1 MEYKN
6 KHMKHLSTTILL
18 ICLSIFA
25 SCKEETKT
33 PQEITETKE
42 TTDVV
47 PVTSDKIPFIWEGA
61 NVYFLLAD
69 RFNNGDTSNDEV
81 LDRTKETAV
90 LRGFEGGDIKGII
103 QKIEEGYFANL
114 GINALWVNPLVEQIH
129 DSVDEGTGNTYPFHG
144 YWAKD
149 WTRIDP
155 NFGTYDDLKK
165 LVEVAHKNGIRIL
178 MDVVINHTG
187 PVTEKD
193 PVWSDDWVR
202 TGPQC
207 SYKDYE
213 TAVKCT
219 LVANLPDVKTESD
232 EEVKLPEPLLKKWK
246 EEGRLENEMDEL
258 EIFFAKTG
266 LKKTP
271 KNYIIK
277 WLTDY
282 VRELG
287 IDGYR
292 VDTVKH
298 VEEGV
303 WAVLAEQAKLAFA
316 EWKKN
321 NPEKV
326 LDNNQFYVLGE
337 LYGYGI
343 DGKRFYDFGDRKVDY
358 YANGFDNLINFQFKY
373 DAKKLDYE
381 KLYSKYSAALHTGL
395 IGKSVMNYISSH
407 DDGDPFDK
415 ERKRTFES
423 ATKLLL
429 TPGISQVY
437 YGDETARSLIIEGTE
452 SDATLR
458 SKMNWEDLENEDTK
472 LLLKHWQKLGN
483 FRKNHPSIGAGK
495 HKMINESPYV
505 FSRTYNKD
513 NVVDKVV
520 VGLNQRKGTKTLKV
534 DTIFKD
540 GTAVIDT
547 YSGTETTVKDGNVTI
562 KSDYEIVLLEA
573 MK

>member
-1 MEYKN
+1 
-6 KHMKHLSTTILL
+6 MKHLLTTIFLGLFSILISCKSDTKTTPSTT
-18 ICLSIFA
+18 
-25 SCKEETKT
+25 ET
-33 PQEITETKE
+33 EALETSK
-42 TTDVV
+42 
-47 PVTSDKIPFIWEGA
+47 PVTTENMPFIWEGA

-69 RFNNGDTSNDEV
+69 RFKNGDTTNDDV
-81 LDRTKETAV
+81 LERKKETGV

-103 QKIEEGYFANL
+103 QKIEDGYFTNL

-129 DSVDEGTGNTYPFHG
+129 ESVDEGTGNTYAFHG

-149 WTRIDP
+149 WTTIDP

-165 LVEVAHKNGIRIL
+165 LVEVAHQNGIRIL

-187 PVTEKD
+187 PVTDKD

-202 TGPQC
+202 TTPQC
-207 SYKDYE
+207 TYKDYE

-219 LVANLPDVKTESD
+219 LVKNLPDVKTESD
-232 EEVKLPEPLLKKWK
+232 EEVKLPEALKAKWEK
-246 EEGRLENEMDEL
+246 EGRLEAEMDEL

-266 LKKTP
+266 LKRSP
-271 KNYIIK
+271 RNYIIK

-282 VRELG
+282 VKELG

-303 WAVLAEQAKLAFA
+303 WGVLAEQAKVAFT

-321 NPEKV
+321 NPDKV
-326 LDNNQFYVLGE
+326 LDNNEFYVLGE

-373 DAKKLDYE
+373 DARQLNYE
-381 KLYSKYSAALHTGL
+381 KLYSKYSTALQTGL

-415 ERKRTFES
+415 ERKKTYES

-437 YGDETARSLIIEGTE
+437 YGDETARSLIIEGAQG
-452 SDATLR
+452 DATLR
-458 SKMNWEDLENEDTK
+458 SNMNWEDLETEETK
-472 LLLKHWQKLGN
+472 SLLLHWQKLGK
-483 FRKNHPSIGAGK
+483 FRKDHPAIGAGK
-495 HKMINESPYV
+495 HKMISETPYV
-505 FSRTYNKD
+505 FSRTYKKED
-513 NVVDKVV
+513 ITDSVV
-520 VGLNQRKGTKTLKV
+520 VGLNLRKGTKTLKV
-534 DTIFKD
+534 NAVFKD
-540 GTAVIDT
+540 GTVLTDV
-547 YSGTETTVKDGNVTI
+547 YSGTNVTVKDGSVTI
-562 KSDYEIVLLEA
+562 KSDNDIVLLEA
-573 MK
+573 KK

>member
-1 MEYKN
+1 
-6 KHMKHLSTTILL
+6 MKHLSTATLL
-18 ICLSIFA
+18 ICLSILV
-25 SCKEETKT
+25 SCKQETKT
-33 PQEITETKE
+33 QQEITETKATAE
-42 TTDVV
+42 TTV
-47 PVTSDKIPFIWEGA
+47 VTSDKIPFIWEGA

-81 LDRTKETAV
+81 LERTKETAV

-103 QKIEEGYFANL
+103 QKIEEGYFTNL

-149 WTRIDP
+149 WTTIDP

-219 LVANLPDVKTESD
+219 LVANLPDIKTESD

-246 EEGRLENEMDEL
+246 EEGRLESEMDEL

-303 WAVLAEQAKLAFA
+303 WAVLAEQAKLAFT

-321 NPEKV
+321 NPEKI
-326 LDNNQFYVLGE
+326 LDNNEFYVLGE

-415 ERKRTFES
+415 ERKKTFES

-452 SDATLR
+452 GDATLR

-547 YSGTETTVKDGNVTI
+547 YSGTEATVKDGNVTI